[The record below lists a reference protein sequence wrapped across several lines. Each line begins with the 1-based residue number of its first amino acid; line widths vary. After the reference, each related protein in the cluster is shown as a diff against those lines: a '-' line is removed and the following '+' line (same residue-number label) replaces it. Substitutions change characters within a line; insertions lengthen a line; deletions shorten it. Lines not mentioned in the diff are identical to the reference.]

1 MLGLLRTAVVVSAAA
16 MQFVGFAAPT
26 PTGSCTV
33 RQIDT
38 NQYEATATWT
48 DLFASSLV
56 FRNGSA
62 TLAQTE
68 FAHAVKSGSFTVTLS
83 SAPTVVDITGRKIG
97 VRAACS
103 LAP

>member
-1 MLGLLRTAVVVSAAA
+1 MLGLLRAAIVAGAVAT
-16 MQFVGFAAPT
+16 QLVGRSAPT
-26 PTGSCTV
+26 PSGSCTV
-33 RQIDT
+33 RQVDT

-62 TLAQTE
+62 TLAQTQ
-68 FAHAVKSGSFTVTLS
+68 FDHAVKSGSFTLTLS
-83 SAPTVVDITGRKIG
+83 SAPTVVDIAGRKIG

-103 LAP
+103 LVP